1 MDPSCGIIPNN
12 SYQALCPIDF
22 LLCVLKVYGFQSKSM
37 IQVNSYTRCE
47 AKVKIFFKKIFAY
60 RY

>member
-12 SYQALCPIDF
+12 SYQALGPIDF

-47 AKVKIFFKKIFAY
+47 AKVKIFF
-60 RY
+60 